1 MHSRRQWKRSRES
14 ESESESESHPNTV
27 NRDSEPEVDTKHY
40 TGPTVPKRR
49 LSRKRPNDL
58 GHIVEDTFT
67 VWSTRATLLGIHVD
81 QLRRLVFVKAPP
93 VLFHIYRRLKHDKLD
108 IPADLEFVETFCGAQ
123 ALCHG
128 FLAFQW
134 RAVGLDLQQ
143 HEIFQNVMS
152 PKGFGNHLGRTQRM
166 VAFVGFQHHGVV
178 CSPFVWHCRATTGR
192 DSEMPTGFVTA
203 RNKHHDIMV
212 NRSAML
218 MLGSPVKCLNSQ
230 AVQ

>member
-1 MHSRRQWKRSRES
+1 M
-14 ESESESESHPNTV
+14 
-27 NRDSEPEVDTKHY
+27 
-40 TGPTVPKRR
+40 
-49 LSRKRPNDL
+49 
-58 GHIVEDTFT
+58 
-67 VWSTRATLLGIHVD
+67 WSTRATLLGIHVD

-93 VLFHIYRRLKHDKLD
+93 VLFHIYRRLEHDKLD
-108 IPADLEFVETFCGAQ
+108 IPEDLEFVETFCGAQ
-123 ALCHG
+123 ALCHS
-128 FLAFQW
+128 FRAFQW
-134 RAVGLDLQQ
+134 RAIGLDLQQ

-152 PKGFGNHLGRTQRM
+152 AKGFVNHLGHAQRM

-178 CSPFVWHCRATTGR
+178 CSPFVWLCRATTGR

-203 RNKHHDIMV
+203 RNTHHDIMA